1 MKNYSSI
8 LIFTGDGS
16 KILDKNS
23 IYLKDEYKF
32 FNDMTFFEENTDLI
46 CGAAYL
52 FHTSEK
58 SLIKRD
64 YMMVFLFSGLLIIRL
79 VTIMK
84 NVFFKKS
91 SDQLDI

>member
-1 MKNYSSI
+1 MV
-8 LIFTGDGS
+8 LVS

-46 CGAAYL
+46 CGAGYL

-58 SLIKRD
+58 SDEILIVPKT
-64 YMMVFLFSGLLIIRL
+64 YEKQGFFEKLFYYFSR
-79 VTIMK
+79 
-84 NVFFKKS
+84 
-91 SDQLDI
+91 